1 MLFET
6 GKRYRG
12 MEYILDKASKSL
24 TFRFLLYEPGRK
36 AGEVL
41 PFFDMAS
48 NARGGQFDAALR
60 AKVAKL

>member
-6 GKRYRG
+6 GKRYGG
-12 MEYILDKASKSL
+12 MEYILDKASNSL

-41 PFFDMAS
+41 PFFDRAS
-48 NARGGQFDAALR
+48 NARSGQLDAVLR
-60 AKVAKL
+60 AKVATL